1 MQKKRLYVANQF
13 ELTIKS
19 DGLDAVLIVGK
30 LRMCLEWL
38 KKYWDCSLKNGN
50 KTKRMFYY

>member
-1 MQKKRLYVANQF
+1 MQKKLLYVANQL

-30 LRMCLEWL
+30 LRRCLEWL
-38 KKYWDCSLKNGN
+38 KK
-50 KTKRMFYY
+50 